1 MADLASQRD
10 APSGGSTR
18 RDFELLVE
26 TKPPGLVRR
35 YFTTHRHMAGI
46 LAGALDSAVDS
57 RPPEQRSGFVYG
69 FQAALR
75 GLTRP
80 FLDKKLRDLPF
91 PVQLRKRLETLG
103 PTYIKLGQILS
114 LREDLLPAPITD
126 ELKNLLNRLPA
137 VSFERFLELLEREIE
152 RPWREVFASVEEA
165 PLGSASIGQIH
176 RAVTLDGE
184 TVILK
189 MVKPGIREV
198 LRRDVVLL
206 KSLGWFLQRFLSRFQ
221 PQRVIR
227 EFCDY
232 TVREVDLRLEADNAE
247 TFAANFEGE
256 PDIVFPKIYR
266 QFTTENLVVMECF
279 EGIEPGA
286 EARVR
291 LDDEA
296 RDKVIDLGTR
306 AIIQMLYQDG
316 FFHADLHPGNLLI
329 LDGPKAGFID
339 LGMVGR
345 FDEELRRTL
354 LYYYYCLVMG
364 DSENAA
370 RYLAALAERAPGS
383 DPKGFKRAVEEI
395 CRRWQHA
402 ASFEE
407 FSIGQLILE
416 SVGKGATYR
425 MYFPVEMVLMVKAI
439 VTFEGVGHMLK
450 PGFDVAGV
458 SRTHINRLF
467 LRQFSPARL
476 AKEGLRGA
484 PELVDALVKAPM
496 LITEGL
502 RVLEQ
507 STRRPPQNPFTGI
520 RATVFAGFCLV
531 AGAIVAAFKGPTL
544 IWIALFMLGLVLS
557 LRRGD

>member
-1 MADLASQRD
+1 MGDIVSRGAAAHGD
-10 APSGGSTR
+10 AGPK
-18 RDFELLVE
+18 DFELLIE
-26 TKPPGLVRR
+26 TRPPSLIRR
-35 YFTTHRHMAGI
+35 YFTTHRHLAGI
-46 LAGALDSAVDS
+46 LVGALGVAVDD
-57 RPPEQRSGFVYG
+57 RPEEQRQGLIYRT
-69 FQAALR
+69 QALLR
-75 GLTRP
+75 AMTRP
-80 FLDKKLRDLPF
+80 FLDDELRDLPF
-91 PVQLRKRLETLG
+91 PVQLRKRLEMLG

-114 LREDLLPAPITD
+114 LREDLLPDPITH

-137 VSFERFLELLEREIE
+137 VSWERFLELLEREIE
-152 RPWREVFASVEEA
+152 RPWREAFSIVDEI

-176 RAVTLDGE
+176 RAVTTEGE
-184 TVILK
+184 VVILK

-206 KSLGWFLQRFLSRFQ
+206 RSLGWILQRFLGRFQ

-247 TFAANFEGE
+247 TFAANFEDE
-256 PDIVFPKIYR
+256 PDVVFPKIYR
-266 QFTTENLVVMECF
+266 RFTTKNLVVMEYLD
-279 EGIEPGA
+279 GIEPGE
-286 EARVR
+286 EARAQ
-291 LDDEA
+291 LSDEE
-296 RDKVIDLGTR
+296 RSRVIDLGSA
-306 AIIQMLYQDG
+306 AIIKMLYQDG
-316 FFHADLHPGNLLI
+316 FFHADLHPGNLVI
-329 LDGPKAGFID
+329 LPGPKAGFID

-345 FDEELRRTL
+345 FNEELRRTL

-370 RYLAALAERAPGS
+370 RYLAALADTGRGS
-383 DPKGFKRAVEEI
+383 DVKGFKRAVEEI

-416 SVGKGATYR
+416 SVGKGAAYR

-439 VTFEGVGHMLK
+439 VTFEGVGHLLQ

-458 SRTHINRLF
+458 SRVHVNRLF
-467 LRQFSPARL
+467 VRQFSPFRL

-484 PELVDALVKAPM
+484 PELVDALIKAPM

-507 STRRPPQNPFTGI
+507 STRQAPQNPFSGI
-520 RATVFAGFCLV
+520 RGTVFAGFCLV
-531 AGAIVAAFKGPTL
+531 SGAILAAFHGPTL
-544 IWIALFMLGLVLS
+544 VWAGLFVLGIVLA
-557 LRRGD
+557 LRRGN